1 MFSTVQPSTQR
12 FLFQQESFQVFPL
25 LKRTMARPGYQTA
38 DSWQKHLILDFG
50 TQLTNT
56 FVFVTY
62 LSFDGAIY
70 SFMRMIFYFGQC
82 LDMSHCQMLGKFEY
96 GLPAKF

>member
-1 MFSTVQPSTQR
+1 MFSGKNYTADKNFTRPPVAEVATNFKSAAP
-12 FLFQQESFQVFPL
+12 
-25 LKRTMARPGYQTA
+25 LKRTIARPGYQTA

-70 SFMRMIFYFGQC
+70 KFRRIIFYFG
-82 LDMSHCQMLGKFEY
+82 
-96 GLPAKF
+96 

>member
-1 MFSTVQPSTQR
+1 MCKLGTALFSGKIYTTDKNFTRPPVAAVPTNFKSAA
-12 FLFQQESFQVFPL
+12 P
-25 LKRTMARPGYQTA
+25 LKRTIARPGYQTA

-70 SFMRMIFYFGQC
+70 KFRRIIFYFG
-82 LDMSHCQMLGKFEY
+82 
-96 GLPAKF
+96 